1 MRRYIRIL
9 YFLCFSLLL
18 GLPLASISQESEGRI
33 TDPLTLSGEVGTQI
47 VSSWNSVN
55 KFYNT
60 PFSATAYANMTLNLY
75 GISIPMSLNFV
86 NTNDKPF
93 AFSKPNFMMSFRPMW
108 KGFTLYLGTNSL
120 NFSNY
125 TYNGISFNG
134 VGLEYRGRVFRFG
147 GFYGSFNR
155 ATKFNAKLDDRDAIQ
170 YLSDELLGLNN
181 VAYTTIPQFQRKAY
195 AGHIA
200 VGTVKNYV
208 DISLL
213 HAADDLNSLPTEWY
227 MYDSYDTTL
236 YSRDSVRGKENLAM
250 GLKGHFTIGKHV
262 MFETNLGASLFTPDI
277 SRNEIV
283 LEGDDAATANKI
295 INGVRKT
302 GLFNLRYGSE
312 IRFAGDAL
320 LNLKFNPVNAT
331 FTYRMVQ
338 PNYISLGSNG
348 FNPNTRTFGSNISTS
363 LFRNNAFLS
372 LNGYLQRDNLD
383 KKQKYTNQ
391 VFSYAAKWN
400 NNFGDYVALG
410 ITYNGV
416 LQKQF
421 DGLLVVDENTR
432 INYITH
438 SLDVSPSYTLSLKD
452 DHTFSLNYSLTQN
465 KNLNQ
470 LMEEMRYF
478 DATTHSIGVGYESY
492 LSGPRLSV
500 DANYDYSVS
509 RSIGSAYKSHDFAFG
524 TKYNFIERD
533 NLTLSGN
540 ARLVLAFNIQEEE
553 VELTDSER
561 KVLDYLAR
569 RVGREA
575 TTEITNDLS
584 VAARLGASLNYK
596 DRHRASMYFAIS
608 NYSDNI
614 IIGQHVAVNTDVRFM
629 LEYSYNF
636 ASRLIKSKKGK

>member
-155 ATKFNAKLDDRDAIQ
+155 ATRFNAKLDDRDAIQ

-262 MFETNLGASLFTPDI
+262 MFETNLGACLFTPDI

-283 LEGDDAATANKI
+283 LEGNDAATANKI

-410 ITYNGV
+410 IMYNGV

-636 ASRLIKSKKGK
+636 ASRLIKSKKR

>member
-1 MRRYIRIL
+1 MRRSKRIL
-9 YFLCFSLLL
+9 FFLCFSLLL
-18 GLPLASISQESEGRI
+18 GLPLASMAQESEGRI

-47 VSSWNSVN
+47 VSSWNNVN

-75 GISIPMSLNFV
+75 GISIPMSLNFI
-86 NTNDKPF
+86 NTNAKQF
-93 AFSKPNFMMSFRPMW
+93 AFSKPNFTMSFRPMW
-108 KGFTLYLGTNSL
+108 KKFTLYLGTNSL

-134 VGLEYRGRVFRFG
+134 VGLEYRGRMFRFG

-155 ATKFNAKLDDRDAIQ
+155 ATTFNAKLDDRDAIQ
-170 YLSDELLGLNN
+170 YLSDELLGMNN

-213 HAADDLNSLPTEWY
+213 HAADDLNSLPAEWY

-277 SRNEIV
+277 SRDEIL
-283 LEGDDAATANKI
+283 LEGEEAAAANKI

-320 LNLKFNPVNAT
+320 LNLKIHPVNAT
-331 FTYRMVQ
+331 FTYRFVQ
-338 PNYISLGSNG
+338 PNYISLGTSG
-348 FNPNTRTFGSNISTS
+348 FNPNTKTFGTNIFTS
-363 LFRNNAFLS
+363 LFRNTASLS

-383 KKQKYTNQ
+383 QKQKYTNQ
-391 VFSYAAKWN
+391 VLSYSARWN
-400 NNFGDYVALG
+400 NTFGDYLALG
-410 ITYNGV
+410 VTYNGV

-421 DGLLVVDENTR
+421 DGLLVVDEDTR

-438 SLDVSPSYTLSLKD
+438 SLDVSPSYTLSLQD
-452 DHTFSLNYSLTQN
+452 DHTFTLNYSLLQN
-465 KNLNQ
+465 KNLNP
-470 LMEEMRYF
+470 LMEAMRYF
-478 DATTHSIGVGYESY
+478 DATTHSFGVGYEVY
-492 LSGPRLSV
+492 LSGPRLSI
-500 DANYDYSVS
+500 DANYDYSLS
-509 RSIGSAYKSHDFAFG
+509 RSVGSANKSHDLACG
-524 TKYNFIERD
+524 AKYNFIEKD
-533 NLTLSGN
+533 DLTFSGN
-540 ARLVLAFNIQEEE
+540 ARLLLAFNVQEEE
-553 VELTDSER
+553 SELTDSER

-584 VAARLGASLNYK
+584 VGARLGASLNYR
-596 DRHRASMYFAIS
+596 DRHRASMYFTVS

-614 IIGQHVAVNTDVRFM
+614 IVGQHVAVNTDVRFM

-636 ASRLIKSKKGK
+636 ASRLIKSRKR

>member
-1 MRRYIRIL
+1 MRRYTRIL
-9 YFLCFSLLL
+9 YFLCLSLFLS
-18 GLPLASISQESEGRI
+18 LPLASMAQESEGRI
-33 TDPLTLSGEVGTQI
+33 IDPLTLSGEVGTQV
-47 VSSWNSVN
+47 VSSWNSVD

-60 PFSATAYANMTLNLY
+60 PFSATAYANMTMNVY
-75 GISIPMSLNFV
+75 GISIPMSLNFI
-86 NTNDKPF
+86 NTNAKQF
-93 AFSKPNFMMSFRPMW
+93 AFSKPNFTMSFRPMW
-108 KGFTLYLGTNSL
+108 KKFTLYLGTNSL

-134 VGLEYRGRVFRFG
+134 VGLEYRGRMFRFG
-147 GFYGSFNR
+147 GFYGIFNR
-155 ATKFNAKLDDRDAIQ
+155 ATTFNAKLDDRDAVQ

-213 HAADDLNSLPTEWY
+213 HAADDLNSLPAEWY

-277 SRNEIV
+277 SRDELS
-283 LEGDDAATANKI
+283 LEGEAEAANKI

-331 FTYRMVQ
+331 FTYRFVQ
-338 PNYISLGSNG
+338 PNYVSLGTSG
-348 FNPNTRTFGSNISTS
+348 FNPNTKTFGSNIFTS
-363 LFRNNAFLS
+363 LFHNTASLS

-383 KKQKYTNQ
+383 QKQKYTNQ
-391 VFSYAAKWN
+391 VLSYSAKWN
-400 NNFGDYVALG
+400 NTFGGYLDLG
-410 ITYNGV
+410 ITYSGV

-421 DGLLVVDENTR
+421 DGLLVVDEDTR
-432 INYITH
+432 INHITH
-438 SLDVSPSYTLSLKD
+438 SLDVTPSYTLSLKD
-452 DHTFSLNYSLTQN
+452 DHTFSLNYSLLQN

-470 LMEEMRYF
+470 LMESMRYF
-478 DATTHSIGVGYESY
+478 DATTHSFGVGYEVY
-492 LSGPRLSV
+492 LSGPRLSI
-500 DANYDYSVS
+500 DANYDYSLSSSV
-509 RSIGSAYKSHDFAFG
+509 GSANKSHDFACG
-524 TKYNFIERD
+524 TKYNFIEKD
-533 NLTLSGN
+533 QLTLSGN
-540 ARLVLAFNIQEEE
+540 ARLVLAFNVQEEE
-553 VELTDSER
+553 EELTDAER
-561 KVLDYLAR
+561 KTLDYLAR
-569 RVGREA
+569 RVGKEA

-596 DRHRASMYFAIS
+596 DRHKASMYFTVS

-614 IIGQHVAVNTDVRFM
+614 IIGQHVAVKTDVRFM
-629 LEYSYNF
+629 LEYSYSF
-636 ASRLIKSKKGK
+636 ASRLIKSKKRS

>member
-1 MRRYIRIL
+1 
-9 YFLCFSLLL
+9 
-18 GLPLASISQESEGRI
+18 
-33 TDPLTLSGEVGTQI
+33 
-47 VSSWNSVN
+47 
-55 KFYNT
+55 
-60 PFSATAYANMTLNLY
+60 MTLNLY
-75 GISIPMSLNFV
+75 GISIPMSLNFI
-86 NTNDKPF
+86 NTNAKQF

-134 VGLEYRGRVFRFG
+134 AGLEYRGRVIRAG
-147 GFYGSFNR
+147 GFYGSLNR
-155 ATKFNAKLDDRDAIQ
+155 ATTFNAKIDDRDAIQ

-200 VGTVKNYV
+200 VGTMKNYV
-208 DISLL
+208 DISLF

-227 MYDSYDTTL
+227 MCDMYDTTL
-236 YSRDSVRGKENLAM
+236 YLRDSVKGKENLAM

-262 MFETNLGASLFTPDI
+262 MFETNLGAGLFTPDI
-277 SRNEIV
+277 ARDEIV
-283 LEGDDAATANKI
+283 LEGDDAASANKI
-295 INGVRKT
+295 INGVRKS

-331 FTYRMVQ
+331 FTYRIVQ

-348 FNPNTRTFGSNISTS
+348 FNPNTRTFGGNIFTS

-400 NNFGDYVALG
+400 NTFGDYVALG

-452 DHTFSLNYSLTQN
+452 DHTFSLNYCMTQN

-478 DATTHSIGVGYESY
+478 DATTHSIGVGYEVY

-509 RSIGSAYKSHDFAFG
+509 RSIGSAYKSHDFACG

-540 ARLVLAFNIQEEE
+540 ARLVLAFNTQEEE

-636 ASRLIKSKKGK
+636 ASRLIKSKKSK

>member
-155 ATKFNAKLDDRDAIQ
+155 ATRFNAKLDDRDAIQ

-262 MFETNLGASLFTPDI
+262 MFETNLGACLFTPDI